1 MLKVWGRANSS
12 NVMKVLWL
20 CDELGIV
27 YEREDA
33 GGAFGKTREPF
44 YLAMNPNSRV
54 PTIQEPDGYTLW
66 ESHSILRYLVA
77 SRAPGHAV
85 HPTDPRARGDA
96 ERWMDWLL
104 ATLNPPMT
112 VLFWTFVRTPEER
125 RDLAAAARA
134 RDEAEGHW
142 AILDRQLEGRDY
154 VAGGFSLADMCLGP
168 FLHRWFALPVPRPAM
183 PNLEAYRA
191 RLHERHEGYRTH
203 VAGPMS

>member
-1 MLKVWGRANSS
+1 MLKIWGRANSS

-20 CDELGIV
+20 CDELGIAH
-27 YEREDA
+27 ERVDA

-54 PTIQEPDGYTLW
+54 PTIEEPDGYTLW

-85 HPTDPRARGDA
+85 HPTDPRARGDV

-112 VLFWTFVRTPEER
+112 VLFWTYVRTPEEM
-125 RDLAAAARA
+125 RDHAAAARA

-154 VAGGFSLADMCLGP
+154 VAGGFSLADICLGP
-168 FLHRWFALPVPRPAM
+168 FLHRWFEVPVARPAM

-191 RLHERHEGYRTH
+191 RLHERHAGYRTH
-203 VAGPMS
+203 IAVPMT